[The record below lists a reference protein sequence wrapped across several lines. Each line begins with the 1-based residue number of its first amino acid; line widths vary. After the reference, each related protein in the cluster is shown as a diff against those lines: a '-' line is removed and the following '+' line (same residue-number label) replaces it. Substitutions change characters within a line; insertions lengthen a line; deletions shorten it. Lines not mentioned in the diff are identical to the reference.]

1 MKKNL
6 IKKCAVAAAACA
18 VMAAGVG
25 YYYFFS
31 SMSKD
36 GETHYV
42 YVDDDDNIDSV
53 YTKPHQRHK
62 LRLACAHR
70 TLRHRAVNRSLADVP
85 PHEKRAAD
93 TC

>member
-53 YTKPHQRHK
+53 YTKLSDVSASHSPTPQATPRM
-62 LRLACAHR
+62 CAQDVTPSSR
-70 TLRHRAVNRSLADVP
+70 QQEPCRRSA
-85 PHEKRAAD
+85 
-93 TC
+93 T

>member
-18 VMAAGVG
+18 VIAAGVG

-36 GETHYV
+36 GETHLV
-42 YVDDDDNIDSV
+42 AFDDVDYIASV
-53 YTKPHQRHK
+53 
-62 LRLACAHR
+62 
-70 TLRHRAVNRSLADVP
+70 
-85 PHEKRAAD
+85 
-93 TC
+93 